1 MVVKREILI
10 CRYSFE
16 KIIFYF
22 FKKYNSIVISWKIN
36 GEIKY
41 KDFDWF
47 FKVKIKNSIMFF
59 N

>member
-16 KIIFYF
+16 KATLYF
-22 FKKYNSIVISWKIN
+22 LKKYNRTATSWKTN

-47 FKVKIKNSIMFF
+47 FKAKIEHSIMFF

>member
-10 CRYSFE
+10 CIYSFE

-22 FKKYNSIVISWKIN
+22 FKKYNRIVISWKIN

-47 FKVKIKNSIMFF
+47 FKVKIEYSIMFF

>member
-10 CRYSFE
+10 CIYSFE

-22 FKKYNSIVISWKIN
+22 FKKYNRIVISWKIN
-36 GEIKY
+36 WEIKY

-47 FKVKIKNSIMFF
+47 FKVKIEYSIMFF